1 MYGAARKFFPKKASR
16 PNYNSGSRSFER
28 FLMRQI
34 GEWLAASAAVLGPGG
49 IFLVALAD
57 NAFIPLPQG
66 VDALLV
72 AQAIAA
78 PSTVYLAAG
87 LGVIGSVIG
96 SVILYFIARK
106 VGHAML
112 SKRVSEQGMQRMQR
126 MIEEF
131 GAMALIPAA
140 AIPLP
145 LPMKPVVLAAGIFQ
159 MPLGQ
164 FCVAIAFARVIRYF
178 GVAFLALLY
187 GDGALT
193 FAKEHAVA
201 AVMLCAALVAGFY
214 FVNRWSN
221 RWLSRDA

>member
-1 MYGAARKFFPKKASR
+1 
-16 PNYNSGSRSFER
+16 
-28 FLMRQI
+28 MRQI

-87 LGVIGSVIG
+87 LGVVGSLIG
-96 SVILYFIARK
+96 SVILYFLARK
-106 VGHAML
+106 VGYAML
-112 SKRVSEQGMQRMQR
+112 RKRVSEDGMERMRR

-131 GAMALIPAA
+131 GAVALIPPA

-164 FCVAIAFARVIRYF
+164 FCVAIAVSRVVRYF
-178 GVAFLALLY
+178 GVAFLALRY
-187 GDGALT
+187 GEGALV
-193 FAKEHAVA
+193 FAKDNVLA
-201 AVMLCAALVAGFY
+201 ATMLCAVLVAAFY

-221 RWLSRDA
+221 RWLSRGT